1 MSWQFPLS
9 HWESEPTAKSEFYT
23 SSDLSLFSDP
33 ESTNWRKGQD
43 SRRKDIATNMMT
55 SLYIWND
62 YLSLSPKRT
71 MAIYLSNCTL
81 RKVKYILNVVV
92 RDMKSLHG
100 FPLKWAYMGQVIYG
114 IMTQLLSQWSFP
126 QSLIFNYSTN
136 MQQLVEL
143 PTLFCGPLAKAIRV
157 IIPYNAI
164 IVRKVKWKPC
174 NSTISSS
181 SQKCKPNPI

>member
-1 MSWQFPLS
+1 
-9 HWESEPTAKSEFYT
+9 
-23 SSDLSLFSDP
+23 
-33 ESTNWRKGQD
+33 
-43 SRRKDIATNMMT
+43 
-55 SLYIWND
+55 
-62 YLSLSPKRT
+62 

-81 RKVKYILNVVV
+81 RKVKYILNIVV

-164 IVRKVKWKPC
+164 IVRKVK
-174 NSTISSS
+174 
-181 SQKCKPNPI
+181 